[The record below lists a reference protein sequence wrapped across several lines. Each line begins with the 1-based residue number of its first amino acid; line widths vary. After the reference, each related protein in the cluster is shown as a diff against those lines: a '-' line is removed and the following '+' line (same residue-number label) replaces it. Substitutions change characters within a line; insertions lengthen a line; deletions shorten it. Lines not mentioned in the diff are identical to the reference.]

1 MKQYAIEMSTKQYN
15 CSAACWVRLAIKTA
29 IKRDHPTAG
38 RTARRM
44 LWQAGRALVRE
55 MTAT

>member
-1 MKQYAIEMSTKQYN
+1 MSAKQYN
-15 CSAACWVRLAIKTA
+15 YNAAQWVRQAIKTT

-55 MTAT
+55 LTAA